1 MGQHGKNVTFVPSD
15 TDYDIPMDHWNM
27 TSRDDRKSHLLQ
39 GIRLSTEF
47 INSLMWFATIRKLTE
62 YRGSAAVLDTT
73 INGTISYDP
82 PKISVQED
90 NLLSV
95 NINRGL
101 ILAECFPKN
110 GSDPAILFKAEF
122 NNLAGSGMVKL
133 ASTLDQTGIR
143 ASLDQLDLSRMNTKP
158 FEPKLPLPEA
168 FESQL
173 MKSTIAQLQPV
184 VNQYLTEKPFY
195 LPENV
200 SPLAAAPVI
209 NLWST
214 GNGYG
219 YAELL
224 SYCTCDEETNTP
236 FAICDKRSE
245 ICSKQGGGH
254 NKPVSRLKES
264 KK

>member
-1 MGQHGKNVTFVPSD
+1 MAKCLPN
-15 TDYDIPMDHWNM
+15 N
-27 TSRDDRKSHLLQ
+27 SHLAKPE
-39 GIRLSTEF
+39 T
-47 INSLMWFATIRKLTE
+47 
-62 YRGSAAVLDTT
+62 
-73 INGTISYDP
+73 
-82 PKISVQED
+82 
-90 NLLSV
+90 
-95 NINRGL
+95 
-101 ILAECFPKN
+101 
-110 GSDPAILFKAEF
+110 LFKAEF
-122 NNLAGSGMVKL
+122 NNLAGSGKINL
-133 ASTLDQTGIR
+133 ASTADKTGIR
-143 ASLDQLDLSRMNTKP
+143 VSLDQLDLSSMNTKP

-173 MKSTIAQLQPV
+173 MKSSIAQLQPV

-245 ICSKQGGGH
+245 ICSKRGR
-254 NKPVSRLKES
+254 NKPSRLKGKTLEER
-264 KK
+264 

>member
-1 MGQHGKNVTFVPSD
+1 MFKKNRIKFL
-15 TDYDIPMDHWNM
+15 
-27 TSRDDRKSHLLQ
+27 KAFSHFSPFFFPLYLQ
-39 GIRLSTEF
+39 L
-47 INSLMWFATIRKLTE
+47 WFPEKNFGFFFSFL
-62 YRGSAAVLDTT
+62 
-73 INGTISYDP
+73 GTISYDP

-122 NNLAGSGMVKL
+122 TNLAGSGMIKL

-173 MKSTIAQLQPV
+173 MKSAIAQLQPI
-184 VNQYLTEKPFY
+184 VNKYLTEKPLF
-195 LPENV
+195 LPDHV
-200 SPLAAAPVI
+200 APLAASPVLH
-209 NLWST
+209 LWSIGKT
-214 GNGYG
+214 HY
-219 YAELL
+219 
-224 SYCTCDEETNTP
+224 
-236 FAICDKRSE
+236 
-245 ICSKQGGGH
+245 SKH
-254 NKPVSRLKES
+254 
-264 KK
+264 

>member
-1 MGQHGKNVTFVPSD
+1 MKVL
-15 TDYDIPMDHWNM
+15 
-27 TSRDDRKSHLLQ
+27 K
-39 GIRLSTEF
+39 E
-47 INSLMWFATIRKLTE
+47 NSFNFLFL
-62 YRGSAAVLDTT
+62 
-73 INGTISYDP
+73 GTISYDP

-101 ILAECFPKN
+101 ILAECFPLN

-122 NNLAGSGMVKL
+122 SNLAGSGMVKL

-173 MKSTIAQLQPV
+173 MKSAIAHLQPV
-184 VNQYLTEKPFY
+184 VNKYLTEKPLF
-195 LPENV
+195 LPDHV
-200 SPLAAAPVI
+200 APLAASPVLH
-209 NLWST
+209 LWSI
-214 GNGYG
+214 GNGTG

-224 SYCTCDEETNTP
+224 SYCTCDQETNTP
-236 FAICDKRSE
+236 FALCDKRSG
-245 ICSKQGGGH
+245 ICDGKKKKLKG
-254 NKPVSRLKES
+254 NKVFRLFS
-264 KK
+264 PC

>member
-1 MGQHGKNVTFVPSD
+1 MYLQLWFPEKNFGFFFSF
-15 TDYDIPMDHWNM
+15 
-27 TSRDDRKSHLLQ
+27 L
-39 GIRLSTEF
+39 
-47 INSLMWFATIRKLTE
+47 
-62 YRGSAAVLDTT
+62 
-73 INGTISYDP
+73 GTISYDP

-122 NNLAGSGMVKL
+122 TNLAGSGMVKL

-173 MKSTIAQLQPV
+173 MKSAIAQLQPI
-184 VNQYLTEKPFY
+184 VNKYLTEKPLF
-195 LPENV
+195 LPDHV
-200 SPLAAAPVI
+200 APLAASPVLH
-209 NLWST
+209 LWSIGKT
-214 GNGYG
+214 H
-219 YAELL
+219 YAKHL
-224 SYCTCDEETNTP
+224 YYFRKFN
-236 FAICDKRSE
+236 F
-245 ICSKQGGGH
+245 
-254 NKPVSRLKES
+254 
-264 KK
+264 KKILVKF

>member
-1 MGQHGKNVTFVPSD
+1 MYLRSMPLKMCYP
-15 TDYDIPMDHWNM
+15 DYISINIFFSY
-27 TSRDDRKSHLLQ
+27 TSH
-39 GIRLSTEF
+39 
-47 INSLMWFATIRKLTE
+47 FAQPET
-62 YRGSAAVLDTT
+62 
-73 INGTISYDP
+73 
-82 PKISVQED
+82 
-90 NLLSV
+90 
-95 NINRGL
+95 
-101 ILAECFPKN
+101 
-110 GSDPAILFKAEF
+110 LFKAEF
-122 NNLAGSGMVKL
+122 NNLAGSGKISL
-133 ASTLDQTGIR
+133 ASTADKTGIR
-143 ASLDQLDLSRMNTKP
+143 VSLDQLDLSSMNTKP

-173 MKSTIAQLQPV
+173 MKSSIAQLQPV

-245 ICSKQGGGH
+245 ICSKQGRGL
-254 NKPVSRLKES
+254 NKPVSRLKGKTLEEN
-264 KK
+264 